1 MERLPDSLERGRR
14 RRCQFLL
21 YGVVRHL
28 RLLEFHVD
36 HCVRKRPRPG
46 LRAALLVAGFELLS
60 DPDKKAQIVDH
71 AVGEIGRRFSSGE
84 KAMANAV
91 LRKVGERLEKLD
103 RDSVDSVAELA
114 ENESHPEWLAH
125 RWQESFGWEAVRKFT
140 SWNQTEPEFYFLPV
154 SAKAE
159 ESGLESP
166 WSPYRM
172 VGKGDWPQV
181 ARLLDDGAV
190 YVQDPGTRLGPE
202 MLGKVFSEGRILDL
216 CAAPGGKTILFDKLF
231 GESLKEIVSVDL
243 PGPRFDRLRANL
255 QRMGIS
261 KARPLAS
268 DLFQIDLAT
277 SGRFEGVYLDAP
289 CSNTGVL
296 QKKPDVKWRL
306 KPDAMS
312 ELNAL
317 QERMLTQASRFTS
330 PSGWLVYSTCSVE
343 TDENEAVVD
352 RFLSSA
358 AGTNFELI
366 EQSKSY
372 PWETGHDGAGVA
384 LMRRVAGPA

>member
-1 MERLPDSLERGRR
+1 MESLPDSMDRGKR

-28 RLLEFHVD
+28 RLLEVLVD
-36 HCVRKRPRPG
+36 GCLRKRPRPG
-46 LRAALLVAGFELLS
+46 LRSALLVAGFELLS
-60 DPDKKAQIVDH
+60 DSEKKAQIVDH

-91 LRKVGERLEKLD
+91 LRKVGERLESFD
-103 RDSVDSVAELA
+103 RDTAETVAELA
-114 ENESHPEWLAH
+114 EKDSHPEWLVR
-125 RWQESFGWEAVRKFT
+125 RWQESFGWEAARKFT
-140 SWNQTEPEFYFLPV
+140 SWNQTEPEFYFLPI
-154 SAKAE
+154 SEKAKE
-159 ESGLESP
+159 LGSESP
-166 WSPYRM
+166 WHPYRM

-181 ARLLDDGAV
+181 ARLLGEGAV

-202 MLGKVFSEGRILDL
+202 ILGKVLSEGSILDL

-231 GESLKEIVSVDL
+231 GEGLKEIVSVDL

-255 QRMGIS
+255 HRMGIS
-261 KARPLAS
+261 RARPLAS
-268 DLFQIDLAT
+268 DLFQIDLAA
-277 SGRFEGVYLDAP
+277 SGLFEGVYLDAP

-306 KPDAMS
+306 KPDAMT
-312 ELNAL
+312 ELIAL

-358 AGTNFELI
+358 AGGNFKLI
-366 EQSKSY
+366 EQIKSC
-372 PWETGHDGAGVA
+372 PWETGHDGAGVS
-384 LMRRVAGPA
+384 LMRRKVGSA